1 MNSLHFMLKFIYKIK
16 KKKFDFFLPQKSTF
30 LIFDTYSNTV
40 EKYKGNELF
49 HELIGNYPYSV
60 FDITGS
66 VNVLILLKSIL
77 TNFSR
82 IPLTE
87 FYIKTYIE
95 SVSPKCVITNVDNN
109 LLFYKIKN
117 LVDYKI
123 TTISIQNGLG
133 DKSALKNL
141 KENEGCDYIFTF
153 SDSYSNIFLKYIK
166 NAKCITIGSLKNNI
180 YNKSIFK
187 KEHQITYISNYTPP
201 PKNDI
206 NEIIFYDNDS
216 AITWI
221 DFYKD
226 EIYLIQNIAKS
237 CAILNLKLT
246 ICGRTFN
253 VNQHEFKFYEN
264 LLKDIDWLYIPRKQ
278 NSIFS
283 SYDVVFNSNLVVSL
297 DSTLGYESIS
307 RGIRTVFF
315 PHRMSFGEKGSN
327 SFGWPSFFPK
337 SGSIW
342 TISKDFENIYT
353 IIKNTL
359 ELSEL
364 EWVETYKKISK
375 NIIEYDPEMYMLKL
389 IINNFKII

>member
-1 MNSLHFMLKFIYKIK
+1 MLKFIYKIK

-180 YNKSIFK
+180 YNKRTMSIATEYSRLVFK
-187 KEHQITYISNYTPP
+187 
-201 PKNDI
+201 
-206 NEIIFYDNDS
+206 
-216 AITWI
+216 
-221 DFYKD
+221 
-226 EIYLIQNIAKS
+226 
-237 CAILNLKLT
+237 
-246 ICGRTFN
+246 R
-253 VNQHEFKFYEN
+253 
-264 LLKDIDWLYIPRKQ
+264 
-278 NSIFS
+278 
-283 SYDVVFNSNLVVSL
+283 
-297 DSTLGYESIS
+297 STLPGVTPTIPTASTIDNTWLSTDLLVGEMFANVADDRLWFRSDNGIMEIS
-307 RGIRTVFF
+307 LTG
-315 PHRMSFGEKGSN
+315 
-327 SFGWPSFFPK
+327 
-337 SGSIW
+337 
-342 TISKDFENIYT
+342 
-353 IIKNTL
+353 
-359 ELSEL
+359 
-364 EWVETYKKISK
+364 ETYT
-375 NIIEYDPEMYMLKL
+375 ND
-389 IINNFKII
+389 